1 MTENRKRILEMLADK
16 KISVEEA
23 ERLLTLTEDEESKAE
38 QASDTPPARKKTGKY
53 LRVVVEPGPGNETG
67 QKADKVNVRVPMN
80 LIRAGMKLTA
90 LIPPQAADKV
100 NETLK
105 EKGIDFDLRNLKPD
119 DLEELVE
126 ALADLE
132 VDIDSGREKVHVYVE

>member
-1 MTENRKRILEMLADK
+1 MAENRKRILEMLAEK
-16 KISVEEA
+16 KITVDEA
-23 ERLLTLTEDEESKAE
+23 ERLLALAGDEEGTGDRSSE
-38 QASDTPPARKKTGKY
+38 TPPDRKRAGKY

-67 QKADKVNVRVPMN
+67 HKAERVNIRVPMN

-105 EKGIDFDLRNLKPD
+105 EKGIDFDLRTLKPD
-119 DLEELVE
+119 DLEELIE
-126 ALADLE
+126 ALGDLE
-132 VDIDSGREKVHVYVE
+132 VDVDSGREKVHVYVE